1 MALKTLTPERRRF
14 QRNAWP
20 SRLAINLL
28 EPHASSV
35 NSINYSE
42 AGLCLRLEE
51 SVEIRSL
58 VRFELQPGQAGSGK
72 TSRSVE
78 CTGRVAWVIQRLD
91 LRTIPPF
98 LYDVGIEFVDPPP
111 LLRQWMANSHETL
124 DAVKRPGTPRAME
137 SAAIRGRV
145 FVPRLERESTRP
157 ARWHLIVS
165 VDGAP
170 CFSDRYASERAALLA
185 WTQFQRQ
192 QSRR

>member
-14 QRNAWP
+14 QRNGWP

-28 EPHASSV
+28 EPRASSI
-35 NSINYSE
+35 NSINCSE

-51 SVEIRSL
+51 LLEVRSL
-58 VRFELQPGQAGSGK
+58 VRFELQPGHAGAGK
-72 TSRSVE
+72 PSRSVE

-91 LRTIPPF
+91 LRTNPPF
-98 LYDVGIEFVDPPP
+98 LYDVGIEFVDPPSFI
-111 LLRQWMANSHETL
+111 RQWMANSHQAVN
-124 DAVKRPGTPRAME
+124 AVKPAAAPRAMD

-145 FVPRLERESTRP
+145 YVPRLERESTRP

-170 CFSDRYASERAALLA
+170 CFSARYASERAALLA
-185 WTQFQRQ
+185 WNQFQHQ
-192 QSRR
+192 QAKR

>member
-14 QRNAWP
+14 QRSAWP

-28 EPHASSV
+28 EPHATSV

-42 AGLCLRLEE
+42 AGLCLRLEA
-51 SVEIRSL
+51 SVEVRSL
-58 VRFELQPGQAGSGK
+58 VRFELQPGHAGSGK
-72 TSRSVE
+72 PSRSVE

-91 LRTIPPF
+91 LRPSPPF
-98 LYDVGIEFVDPPP
+98 LFDVGIEFIDPPSFI
-111 LLRQWMANSHETL
+111 RQWMTNSHETL
-124 DAVKRPGTPRAME
+124 NAVKRPGAPRAME

-170 CFSDRYASERAALLA
+170 CFSDRYASERAALTA